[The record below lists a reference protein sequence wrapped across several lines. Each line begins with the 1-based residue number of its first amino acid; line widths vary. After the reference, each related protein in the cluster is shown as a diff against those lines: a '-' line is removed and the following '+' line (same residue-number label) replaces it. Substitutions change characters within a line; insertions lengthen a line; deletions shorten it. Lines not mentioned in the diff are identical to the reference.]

1 MQCIVRYLML
11 YLHTMPTLCA
21 CTHTTALYTNRG
33 TGGLRRVTTAVG
45 IVGFVRFLGCFYL
58 TLITQRKRVGAIG
71 GNLIYAVR
79 GTETFPVR
87 RETAGGVSS
96 SSEEGSSTVGG
107 LQGDAQLP
115 HNAFVNVWSKVSA
128 VELECI
134 ASSSQPKHL
143 AIAVYSGY
151 SSIVDCQQ

>member
-1 MQCIVRYLML
+1 VLIHAHIAVQSISVYREYLT
-11 YLHTMPTLCA
+11 LHSSVANAMPIYFAYILCG
-21 CTHTTALYTNRG
+21 CTHCCNVHTCRG

-87 RETAGGVSS
+87 RETAGGISS

-128 VELECI
+128 VALRRTTN
-134 ASSSQPKHL
+134 SSQ
-143 AIAVYSGY
+143 
-151 SSIVDCQQ
+151 